1 MPEEL
6 FSNKAPDITAE
17 ACAWIAQLETGNMSS
32 EDQAA
37 LKEWIGRSP
46 RHFEE
51 IRKIARLSADTDLL
65 AGMAGSIGA
74 AARER
79 REAVSPPRPWFDRHW
94 RPALAACAM
103 AVLVAGAGFVTLK
116 GAFGPAEAPYIVA
129 TTVGGLE
136 ERTLSDGTVVKLNT
150 DSQIE
155 VDFDSKQRRVRLLKG
170 EAFFQVAHNS
180 DWPFLVTA
188 GDKTEPEP
196 LTKISAEAPLFLDA
210 GQKLSLVNEGAPTLV
225 AAVSPREITS
235 ELSWREG
242 LLDFSERPLN
252 EIVGEVNR
260 YTNVRIEITDPELSQ
275 MKFGGIF
282 RTGEIEPLLDALE
295 LSADVEV
302 ERVSDTYVRIHRA
315 AG

>member
-1 MPEEL
+1 
-6 FSNKAPDITAE
+6 
-17 ACAWIAQLETGNMSS
+17 
-32 EDQAA
+32 
-37 LKEWIGRSP
+37 
-46 RHFEE
+46 
-51 IRKIARLSADTDLL
+51 
-65 AGMAGSIGA
+65 
-74 AARER
+74 
-79 REAVSPPRPWFDRHW
+79 
-94 RPALAACAM
+94 M

-188 GDKTEPEP
+188 GDKTVKAVGTAFAVRWTDGDLSVTVSEGRVAFAPAVAAPVPVVIVPRGPGAEPEP